1 VAAAVS
7 VPVIGMGGIMT
18 VEDALEFFFAGA
30 SAVQVGTGIF
40 VDPTIPIRLIDGLA
54 DWMTRQGVSDLNDIV
69 GAALPGRR
77 ETVATAI
84 AAG

>member
-1 VAAAVS
+1 VS

-40 VDPTIPIRLIDGLA
+40 VDPSIPIRLIDGLH
-54 DWMTRQGVSDLNDIV
+54 DWMARNSVRELNDIV

-77 ETVATAI
+77 EPVAAAI